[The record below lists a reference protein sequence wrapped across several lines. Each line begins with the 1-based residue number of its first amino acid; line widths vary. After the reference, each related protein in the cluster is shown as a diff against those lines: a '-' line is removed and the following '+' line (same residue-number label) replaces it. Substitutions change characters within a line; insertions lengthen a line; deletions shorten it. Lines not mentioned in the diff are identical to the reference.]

1 MAVIADDFAM
11 AVSDQELE
19 SLLDSVARIIDRY
32 GEVYWP
38 MFERLEAEL
47 ERRASKSKRI
57 RARLERATSQTGHGV
72 SRKYP
77 TEMDGRS

>member
-1 MAVIADDFAM
+1 M

-19 SLLDSVARIIDRY
+19 GLLDSVARVIDRY

-47 ERRASKSKRI
+47 ENRASKSKRI
-57 RARLERATSQTGHGV
+57 RARLKRAANQTGHDV

-77 TEMDGRS
+77 TEMDERS